1 MSDLDRLADLL
12 GLEPVYH
19 DIWGNRRETSAATK
33 RALVAAMGLNAATD
47 ADVAASLAA
56 VERRGWSRPLPPV
69 LVAGEGQRIELAA
82 ALPDGLGDATL
93 RWTLT
98 PEGGSAE
105 GGTVTVR
112 DLTVTGRATIDG
124 AGYERRGLGGL
135 LPVSLPIG
143 YHRLEVALEMALEM
157 GGEAGAPGAGT
168 LAGATTLI
176 VAPERC
182 VTVEE
187 VVPAGRTWGI
197 GLQVYSLRSGRD
209 WGMGD
214 FGDLARF
221 AGTAGRLGAGLVGLN
236 PLHALFPADP
246 HHIGPYSPS
255 SRQFLNILYI
265 DVAAVPELD
274 GADDLQARIAAPA
287 FRQALADARQAEL
300 IDYSAVAALKLPVLE
315 ALHARFHA
323 LPGDHPRKAAYA
335 AFRQEMGAALE
346 RHALFDALHE
356 HFFRADPSQWMWR
369 SWPAAFQDPE
379 SAEVAAFAAEHA
391 ARVDFFA
398 WAQFEADR
406 QLGEAAARGRAAG
419 LALGFYRDLAV
430 AAHPGGGSAWA
441 DPSILVQGANV
452 GAPPD
457 QFNLNGQNWGL
468 APLSPLGLR
477 EAGYR
482 PFIEMLR
489 ANMRHAGALRIDHVM
504 ALQHLFWI
512 PEDGSDGAYVEYPFH
527 ELLRI
532 VALESR
538 RNRCVVIGEDLGTVP
553 EGFRPALERAG
564 ILSYRV
570 LYFER
575 TPDGGFKRPG
585 DYPAG
590 SMATVSTHDLAPF
603 KGFWTGRDLEWRTRL
618 GLYPDDASRDKDRW
632 DRGVDRW
639 RLLQALSQEG
649 LRPDSYPSD
658 DGDQPFRTELAAAV
672 HAYLART
679 PSRIVMVQIEDA
691 LCEDEQPNLPGT
703 VDQHPNW
710 RRRLTREVEQL
721 DGDAELAQVIAPMA
735 GGTAA

>member
-12 GLEPVYH
+12 GVEPLYH

-33 RALVAAMGLNAATD
+33 RALVAAMGLPTATD
-47 ADVAASLAA
+47 EEVAASLRT
-56 VERRGWSRPLPPV
+56 VERRSWSRPLPPV
-69 LVAGEGQRIELAA
+69 LVTGEGQGIGLGV
-82 ALPDGLGDATL
+82 ALPAGLDDATL
-93 RWTLT
+93 VWDLT
-98 PEGGSAE
+98 PEGAAAL
-105 GGTVTVR
+105 GGRVTVR
-112 DLTVTGRATIDG
+112 DLPVEERATLDG
-124 AGYERRGLGGL
+124 MGYERRSLGAL

-143 YHRLEVALEMALEM
+143 YHRLVLHVEVP
-157 GGEAGAPGAGT
+157 GGVG
-168 LAGATTLI
+168 LSGATTLI

-187 VVPAGRTWGI
+187 MVSAGRSWGI
-197 GLQVYSLRSGRD
+197 GLQVYSLRSDRD

-214 FGDLARF
+214 FGDLSGF
-221 AGTAGRLGAGLVGLN
+221 AEVAGRLGAGLVGLN

-246 HHIGPYSPS
+246 NHIGPYSPS

-265 DVAAVPELD
+265 DPASVPELAD
-274 GADDLQARIAAPA
+274 ADDLRARIAAPA
-287 FRQALADARQAEL
+287 FESALAAARQAEL
-300 IDYSAVAALKLPVLE
+300 VDYPAVAALKLPVLE
-315 ALHARFHA
+315 ELHARFRN
-323 LPGDHPRKAAYA
+323 LPDGHPRKAAYA
-335 AFRQEMGAALE
+335 RFRGEMGAALD

-356 HFFRADPSQWMWR
+356 HFFRKDPSLWMWR
-369 SWPAAFQDPE
+369 SWPAAFQDPG
-379 SAEVAAFAAEHA
+379 SAEVAAFAADNA
-391 ARVDFFA
+391 DRVDFFA

-406 QLGEAAARGRAAG
+406 QLGEAAARGTSAG
-419 LALGFYRDLAV
+419 LAMGFYRDLAV
-430 AAHPGGGSAWA
+430 AVHPGGGSAWA
-441 DPSILVQGANV
+441 EPSMLVQGANV

-457 QFNLNGQNWGL
+457 QFNLKGQNWGL

-477 EAGYR
+477 EAAYR
-482 PFIEMLR
+482 PFVELLR
-489 ANMRHAGALRIDHVM
+489 ANMRHAAALRIDHVM

-512 PEDGSDGAYVEYPFH
+512 PEDGSDGAYVAYPFH
-527 ELLRI
+527 DLLRI

-553 EGFRPALERAG
+553 EGFRPALEQAG

-575 TPDGGFKRPG
+575 TADGGFKPPG

-603 KGFWTGRDLEWRTRL
+603 KGFWTGRDLEWRQRL
-618 GLYPDDASRDKDRW
+618 SLYPDDASRDKDRW

-639 RLLQALSQEG
+639 RLLQALSREG
-649 LRPDSYPSD
+649 LRRPDSYPTE
-658 DGDQPFRTELAAAV
+658 DGDQPFRIELSAAV

-691 LCEDEQPNLPGT
+691 LADDEQPNLPGT

-710 RRRLTREVEQL
+710 RRRLPCKLE
-721 DGDAELAQVIAPMA
+721 ELEADVDLRRILAPMTNIA
-735 GGTAA
+735 LR